1 VSQGEGSRGALAR
14 LRAWWSFADRQSDR
28 TALRV
33 LVGGLAALMVAV
45 VAGLLFLLPRTAGR
59 SVSLDTLNAL
69 VAGKRVDTAT
79 VLAEDDRLAVRLHP
93 VTPPSP
99 GAPGPGR
106 ASVPGVP
113 DGAGRVWTAVPQDGQ
128 TALQD
133 RLVGAGA
140 HVSIDE
146 QPLKHVVRFF
156 LTFLVPVLTL
166 ADLFGLLLLRKG
178 GDSGI
183 GDILSFGAV
192 GDSARARE
200 TAVTFKD
207 VGGCPEALEE
217 LTEVRDY
224 LRDPG
229 RYRQLGAQPP
239 KGLLLFGPPGCGK
252 TLLARAVAGEAGVPF
267 FSVAGA
273 EFVESLVG
281 VGAARVRDLFRR
293 VREAAPAIVFIDE
306 LDAAARRRMTGGGTG
321 GADEREQTLNQLLI
335 EMDGFDVTSGIVVIG
350 ATNRP
355 DILDPAL
362 MRPGRFD
369 RHVILEPPDAEGR
382 HRILQIHAAGKPLAS
397 DVDLWRLAAR
407 TPGFTGADLAN
418 VINDAALLAIRRSRL
433 QIGVTELN
441 EAVERVVAG
450 PQRRG
455 QLLTDDERRRAAVHE
470 TGHVVVAASAG
481 RAGEI
486 HRLSVLARN
495 RNLAAT
501 TFAEREAA
509 LLSSTELLQQ
519 LDMTVA
525 GVAAERVV
533 YGEMSTGGE
542 DDLERSSTLA
552 RDMVARYGMSETLGP
567 VRLLAP
573 ASGGFLGDETPLA
586 DLSTATLREVEEEVR
601 RLVDSA
607 IGRAE
612 ALCSEHRT
620 HLDRIASELVELEIL
635 EEGDL
640 DDSLAPLLA
649 ALQRRRPT
657 RSNGRKVAAAKSE
670 S

>member
-1 VSQGEGSRGALAR
+1 
-14 LRAWWSFADRQSDR
+14 
-28 TALRV
+28 
-33 LVGGLAALMVAV
+33 
-45 VAGLLFLLPRTAGR
+45 
-59 SVSLDTLNAL
+59 
-69 VAGKRVDTAT
+69 
-79 VLAEDDRLAVRLHP
+79 
-93 VTPPSP
+93 
-99 GAPGPGR
+99 
-106 ASVPGVP
+106 
-113 DGAGRVWTAVPQDGQ
+113 
-128 TALQD
+128 
-133 RLVGAGA
+133 
-140 HVSIDE
+140 
-146 QPLKHVVRFF
+146 
-156 LTFLVPVLTL
+156 
-166 ADLFGLLLLRKG
+166 
-178 GDSGI
+178 
-183 GDILSFGAV
+183 
-192 GDSARARE
+192 
-200 TAVTFKD
+200 
-207 VGGCPEALEE
+207 
-217 LTEVRDY
+217 
-224 LRDPG
+224 
-229 RYRQLGAQPP
+229 
-239 KGLLLFGPPGCGK
+239 
-252 TLLARAVAGEAGVPF
+252 
-267 FSVAGA
+267 
-273 EFVESLVG
+273 
-281 VGAARVRDLFRR
+281 
-293 VREAAPAIVFIDE
+293 
-306 LDAAARRRMTGGGTG
+306 
-321 GADEREQTLNQLLI
+321 
-335 EMDGFDVTSGIVVIG
+335 
-350 ATNRP
+350 
-355 DILDPAL
+355 
-362 MRPGRFD
+362 
-369 RHVILEPPDAEGR
+369 
-382 HRILQIHAAGKPLAS
+382 
-397 DVDLWRLAAR
+397 
-407 TPGFTGADLAN
+407 
-418 VINDAALLAIRRSRL
+418 
-433 QIGVTELN
+433 
-441 EAVERVVAG
+441 VERVVAG

-470 TGHVVVAASAG
+470 TGHVIVAASAG

-542 DDLERSSTLA
+542 DDLERASTLA

-612 ALCSEHRT
+612 ALCAEHRT